1 MKVAKFGG
9 SSVST
14 ADQIKKVLNIV
25 NSDEDRRIIIVSAPG
40 KRHKEDVKTTDL
52 LIRLYEKVIDDL
64 DYISKKEEI
73 IQRYADIIYE
83 LDMSDNLLTTIDQTL
98 ENFITTLKDKPSRLL
113 DALLSCGENFNA
125 QLIAEYN
132 NSQGIPTRYISP
144 GEAGIQVTDLPQNAQ
159 ILDQSYEALY
169 NLRTYD
175 EKLIVPGFFGV
186 SRQNYIVTFPRG
198 GSDITGAIVA
208 RGVRAD
214 LYENFTDVSGIF
226 RANPTIVKNP
236 EVIDEITYR
245 EMRELS
251 YAGFGVF
258 HDEALHPLHKDRIPV
273 VIKNTNRPNDTGTFI
288 RHDREINSSNIVSG
302 ISCDKG
308 FTVLNIKK
316 YLMNRQVGFT
326 RKILGVLEDYN
337 ISFDHMPS
345 GIDSI
350 SIIMRSKEIHN
361 REEQVLNDIRD
372 KCDVDELSVEHDL
385 AILMI
390 VGEGMHRI
398 VGTANTIT
406 HALAESKINLKMMN
420 QGASEISIMFGID
433 VADADK
439 AVKSTYEY
447 CYNGKCLK
455 V

>member
-25 NSDEDRRIIIVSAPG
+25 NSDEDRKIIIVSAPG

-98 ENFITTLKDKPSRLL
+98 ENFIATLKDKSSRLL

-169 NLRTYD
+169 NLRAYD

-258 HDEALHPLHKDRIPV
+258 HDEALQPLHKDRIPV

-361 REEQVLNDIRD
+361 REELVLNDIRD

-447 CYNGKCLK
+447 CYNGKYLK
-455 V
+455 I